1 MTTAATGANV
11 KLQTIGAQRLA
22 VGLLLAIVGIGSIA
36 STWSFT
42 LIVAIVAF
50 GSLREL
56 TALFDRKGQSL
67 EFWVAAVAILA
78 YLVLATVGLLHRYE
92 GVLLATTVVAALAAG
107 LIHARSGYI
116 VRCALTLLGVL
127 YVGKLLS
134 YLIAIRALPQ
144 IGAAATVLAVLIIAC
159 TDIFAMF
166 VGVRFGRHQLT
177 KISPRKTVEGAI
189 GGLVAGTV
197 VGASVGAFPPLGFA
211 WWEGALVAAATSI
224 AAQAG
229 DLVESALKRDARV
242 KDAGT
247 AIAGHGGILD
257 RFDSYFFGGVAYY
270 GMLHMTGHILPPF
283 AP

>member
-1 MTTAATGANV
+1 MTTAATGPNV
-11 KLQTIGAQRLA
+11 KLPAVGAQRVIA
-22 VGLLLAIVGIGSIA
+22 GVLLALVGFGSIA
-36 STWSFT
+36 FPWTFT
-42 LIVAIVAF
+42 LIVAVVAF

-56 TALFDRKGQSL
+56 AALFDRKGQSL
-67 EFWVAAVAILA
+67 EVWVAAASIFA
-78 YLVLATVGLLHRYE
+78 YLVLATTGLLHRYE
-92 GVLLATTVVAALAAG
+92 GVLLATTVVAALAVG
-107 LIHARSGYI
+107 LVHARSGYI

-144 IGAAATVLAVLIIAC
+144 IGAAATVLAILIIAF
-159 TDIFAMF
+159 TDIFAML
-166 VGVRFGRHQLT
+166 VGVRFGRRPLT
-177 KISPRKTVEGAI
+177 RISPRKTVEGAL
-189 GGLVAGTV
+189 GGLAAATAAGA
-197 VGASVGAFPPLGFA
+197 GFGMLPPLGFP
-211 WWEGALVAAATSI
+211 WWQGALIGAATSV

-270 GMLHMTGHILPPF
+270 GMLYVTGHILPAL